1 MQGQGLRDSAQQLD
15 EMGAVI
21 LGASFDT
28 QAENLAFAE
37 AQEFPFRLLS
47 DTDRVVGTA
56 YKVTR
61 STREQYAQYPRRYS
75 YLIDPKGII
84 RRSYDVV
91 DVAGHA
97 AEVLADIRTLRAPAS
112 GGSE

>member
-1 MQGQGLRDSAQQLD
+1 MQGQGLRDSAREFDAL
-15 EMGAVI
+15 GAVI

-28 QAENLAFAE
+28 TAENLAFSD

-47 DTDRVVGTA
+47 DTDRAVGRA
-56 YKVTR
+56 YEVTR
-61 STREQYAQYPRRYS
+61 SAGEQYAQYPRRYS
-75 YLIDPKGII
+75 YLIDPEGVI

-97 AEVLADIRTLRAPAS
+97 AVVLADISVLRASAP
-112 GGSE
+112 GGDE

>member
-1 MQGQGLRDSAQQLD
+1 MQGQGLRDSAHDFD

-28 QAENLAFAE
+28 QAENLAFSD

-47 DTDRVVGTA
+47 DTARSVGAA
-56 YKVTR
+56 YEVTR
-61 STREQYAQYPRRYS
+61 SAHDQYAQYPRRYS
-75 YLIDPKGII
+75 YLIDPDGVI

-97 AEVLADIRTLRAPAS
+97 AVVLADIRALQAQAS
-112 GGSE
+112 GGGE